1 MALINQIVYKN
12 ELLQIPSFS
21 AFKESDKNYLD
32 EQLFINYLE
41 DLLLSLN
48 IYDSNS
54 SCFYNASS
62 ILEYFIQID
71 LINFNIKIANDLY
84 KIINNCFSTGV
95 RLIIIPIKL
104 KIVNSRMSY
113 SDDTDIIDFK
123 YLFDEEIILDLPKP
137 ELYGGH
143 SNLLIIDTF
152 NKNIEFFEPHGLVFQ
167 HQVSSMLSIYNIIE
181 KVTKN
186 IFTFTDSYNFI
197 NSAQS
202 CIIGPQM
209 VQGLSNPS
217 AGHCLAWSLLFIL
230 IRLLNVSNTSNNTAS
245 FIYEYLITIESKE
258 LDSFIRQFIT
268 FVDLISKNV
277 KRYDTYN
284 YQLVENYLNKES
296 LDKIEIRLRYLLNIY
311 FSKQKQ
317 YSTKD
322 LEIIFE
328 EIVSY
333 RKLPRYQ
340 DIYSEVFRNFIINN
354 CQEIIEEKKFIDQ
367 FELEFKQ

>member
-1 MALINQIVYKN
+1 MALINQIIYKN

-21 AFKESDKNYLD
+21 AFEKSDKNYLD

-54 SCFYNASS
+54 SCFYNTSS

-71 LINFNIKIANDLY
+71 LINFNIKIPNDLY
-84 KIINNCFSTGV
+84 KIINNCFSNGV

-104 KIVNSRMSY
+104 KIVNSKASY
-113 SDDTDIIDFK
+113 SDTEIMDFK
-123 YLFDEEIILDLPKP
+123 YLLDDEVILDLPKS
-137 ELYGGH
+137 ELYTGH

-181 KVTKN
+181 KITKN
-186 IFTFTDSYNFI
+186 IFTFTESYNFI

-209 VQGLSNPS
+209 VQGLTNPS

-230 IRLLNVSNTSNNTAS
+230 IRLLNVNNTSNNTAT
-245 FIYEYLITIESKE
+245 FIYEYLITIESKD
-258 LDSFIRQFIT
+258 LDVLIRQFIT
-268 FVDLISKNV
+268 FVSLISKNV
-277 KRYDTYN
+277 KPYDTYN
-284 YQLVENYLNKES
+284 YQLIENYLSKDS
-296 LDKIEIRLRYLLNIY
+296 FDKIEARLRYLLNIY
-311 FSKQKQ
+311 FSKQRQ

-333 RKLPRYQ
+333 RKLPRYH
-340 DIYSEVFRNFIINN
+340 DIYSEVFRDFILNN
-354 CQEIIEEKKFIDQ
+354 CQDMIEEKKFIDQ
-367 FELEFKQ
+367 FEI